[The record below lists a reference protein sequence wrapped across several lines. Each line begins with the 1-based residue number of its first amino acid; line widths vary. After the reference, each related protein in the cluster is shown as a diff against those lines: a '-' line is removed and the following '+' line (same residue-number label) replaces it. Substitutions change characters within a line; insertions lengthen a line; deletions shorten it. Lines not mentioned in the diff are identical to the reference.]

1 MTDDTTGAGTGS
13 GNSSHYGSGNTF
25 GSGNSFVNG
34 NGNSTNSGTQNL
46 YGGGSRPPADDD
58 RPGPSQD
65 RPGPSRDR
73 SRNVFVV
80 HGRDE
85 EVRTKMFGL
94 LRKLD
99 LRPLEWEDLVRAT
112 GKTAP
117 FLGEVVAKAPEQAQA
132 ALVLLTPDDIVQ
144 LHPELRGS
152 NEPPYETEPTGQPRP
167 NVLIEL
173 GMVLMAYPERTLMV
187 EVGELRTIADIAGR
201 NVIRFDGSE
210 AALSK
215 IVQRLR
221 MAGCTI
227 DDTRS
232 EWRQTWPYSHLS
244 AYGRTG
250 RHLPPAR

>member
-1 MTDDTTGAGTGS
+1 MTDTSTGTG
-13 GNSSHYGSGNTF
+13 GPSSNYGSGNTF
-25 GSGNSFVNG
+25 GSNNSFVTG
-34 NGNSTNSGTQNL
+34 NNNSTNSGTQNF
-46 YGGGSRPPADDD
+46 YGTAPGGPEPSRGDRE
-58 RPGPSQD
+58 RPGPSPD
-65 RPGPSRDR
+65 RR
-73 SRNVFVV
+73 RNVFVV

-94 LRKLD
+94 LRRLD

-144 LHPELRGS
+144 LHPDLRGRH
-152 NEPPYETEPTGQPRP
+152 EPPYEIEPTGQPRP

-187 EVGELRTIADIAGR
+187 EVGELRAIADIAGR

-210 AALSK
+210 GALSK
-215 IVQRLR
+215 IVQRLKL
-221 MAGCTI
+221 AGCTV
-227 DDTRS
+227 DDTGS
-232 EWRQTWPYSHLS
+232 EWRETWPYSHLS

-250 RHLPPAR
+250 RGVPPVH

>member
-1 MTDDTTGAGTGS
+1 MTDTSAG
-13 GNSSHYGSGNTF
+13 GNSSNYGSGNTF
-25 GSGNSFVNG
+25 GTNNSFVTGDN
-34 NGNSTNSGTQNL
+34 NTTNSGTQNL
-46 YGGGSRPPADDD
+46 YGGAPSGPRPLHGKQDGRGGAQPSPD
-58 RPGPSQD
+58 R
-65 RPGPSRDR
+65 R
-73 SRNVFVV
+73 RNVFVV

-94 LRKLD
+94 LRRLD

-132 ALVLLTPDDIVQ
+132 ALVLLTPDDLVE
-144 LHPELRGS
+144 LHPELRGTH
-152 NEPPYETEPTGQPRP
+152 EPPYETEPTGQPRP

-187 EVGELRTIADIAGR
+187 EVGALRPIADIAGR

-210 AALSK
+210 AALGK
-215 IVQRLR
+215 IVQRLKL
-221 MAGCTI
+221 AGCTV
-227 DDTRS
+227 DDTGS

-250 RHLPPAR
+250 RGLPPTR